1 MGIRHGHSI
10 LYSIRFCCRVILAVG
25 FNFLFVF
32 LPQFFSLF
40 SKPKNQKQVKDAS
53 NSISVTAAAV

>member
-1 MGIRHGHSI
+1 M
-10 LYSIRFCCRVILAVG
+10 ILAVG